1 MFIRAA
7 AGWAGS
13 ACLGRI
19 ASAVWWGLR
28 PLRAVLR
35 FACAPLRCER
45 GSALVEFGLVGPP
58 FLLLL
63 AGTVELSTM
72 FFASSVIEGA
82 SKEVARQ
89 IRTGQIQQSGDP
101 LATFQANLC
110 DALLNVIDCTE
121 VKFHVQTFG
130 SFAAV
135 NMPVEV
141 DEDGE
146 VTSTGFTPG
155 GAEQVTV
162 VRAMSRM
169 RSIPAM
175 IATPSMGRPTEVNT
189 RESMI
194 RPAPGTPAVPIEASV
209 EVRMMVM

>member
-1 MFIRAA
+1 MLTRAVLDR
-7 AGWAGS
+7 AGA
-13 ACLGRI
+13 ACLRGV
-19 ASAVWWGLR
+19 ASAQQWVCR
-28 PLRAVLR
+28 PLRALLR

-45 GSALVEFGLVGPP
+45 GNALVEFALVGPP

-82 SKEVARQ
+82 TKEVARQ
-89 IRTGQIQQSGDP
+89 IRTGQIQTSADP
-101 LATFQANLC
+101 MAAFEANLC

-130 SFAAV
+130 SFSAV
-135 NMPVEV
+135 SMPVEV

-162 VRAMSRM
+162 VRAMYRWEFMTPLISNL
-169 RSIPAM
+169 IPAGLGGHLL
-175 IATPSMGRPTEVNT
+175 ISTVAFQNEPYL
-189 RESMI
+189 
-194 RPAPGTPAVPIEASV
+194 
-209 EVRMMVM
+209 